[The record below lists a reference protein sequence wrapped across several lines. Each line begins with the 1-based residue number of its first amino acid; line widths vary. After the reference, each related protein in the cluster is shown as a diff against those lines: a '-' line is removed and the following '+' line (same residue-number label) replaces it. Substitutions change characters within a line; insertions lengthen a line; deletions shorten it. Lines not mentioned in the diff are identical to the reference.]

1 MKLNLIGRLSPRVL
15 LSVAAGLLFA
25 GHMLPWAAHKTA
37 ALTLTGH
44 ELSPFT
50 NLTPGAGVLL
60 NEWFYLPLWVSAIL
74 VALVVASS
82 VSRLARGMG
91 GALAAAIAALGLP
104 PYPQILT
111 AWADATHRL
120 QFAITLVVIVV
131 VLAVALFG
139 GDILRRRMQFAAGG
153 LALLALGAGVPWA
166 GYLAVRPA
174 IEQLYRDTLG
184 LGAGWW
190 LTLAGIL
197 TMLLASLRVL
207 QSSKS

>member
-1 MKLNLIGRLSPRVL
+1 MKLNLIGRLSPCVL
-15 LSVAAGLLFA
+15 LSLAAGLLFA

-50 NLTPGAGVLL
+50 NFTPGAGIFL

-74 VALVVASS
+74 VALGAAPSA
-82 VSRLARGMG
+82 SRLARGMG
-91 GALAAAIAALGLP
+91 GALAVAIAALGLP

-111 AWADATHRL
+111 AYMDANYRL
-120 QFAITLVVIVV
+120 QFAISLGVVGIVLVITVFRVD
-131 VLAVALFG
+131 G
-139 GDILRRRMQFAAGG
+139 LRLRPWLAAGL
-153 LALLALGAGVPWA
+153 LALLALGALVPWA

-174 IEQLYRDTLG
+174 IEQLYRDTTA

-190 LTLAGIL
+190 LTLAGGL
-197 TMLLASLRVL
+197 VTLLAGACVL
-207 QSSKS
+207 QSPNA